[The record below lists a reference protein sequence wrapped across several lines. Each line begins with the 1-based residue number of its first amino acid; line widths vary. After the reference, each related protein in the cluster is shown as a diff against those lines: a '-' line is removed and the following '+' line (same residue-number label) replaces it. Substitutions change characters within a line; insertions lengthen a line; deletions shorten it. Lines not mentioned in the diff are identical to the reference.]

1 MKANS
6 EIPARE
12 CILCAEIDVVL
23 SDAIWADG
31 KCKRND
37 TCVSAILPVNH
48 TQEDYD
54 NFIKKL
60 DVEYDDGYGTQELFG
75 TIWLTDGTWMDRGEY
90 DGSEWWNLQEVPEI
104 PDYVEHPHGYTP
116 QQNREELGSK
126 WYRRNFE

>member
-12 CILCAEIDVVL
+12 CILCAEIDVVMSEL
-23 SDAIWADG
+23 TFTEDG
-31 KCKRND
+31 MERES

-90 DGSEWWNLQEVPEI
+90 DGSEWWCHREVPEI
-104 PDYVEHPHGYTP
+104 PDHLEHPHGYTP
-116 QQNREELGSK
+116 QQNREEIGSK